1 MNLVH
6 RMSVVRPEPRP
17 WPLKWIALVIL
28 LVLVPYT
35 ILTLRYRKPGR
46 AFEPYQDLKTR
57 ANVIRLLSAG
67 YQRVALE
74 AEVPAD
80 PVRAAAS
87 APVSAAAGGLP
98 PALRDTL
105 VERPLLPAEILS
117 VTAAP
122 GGNALF
128 AYPIA
133 FTCTM
138 PDSRHQLGGAELYV
152 RGDEIVVT
160 PDFEPLSGGLL
171 ARSREKTI
179 LLTVPPGTLKPGTFH
194 VILVGQRV
202 SKTWTL
208 QVH

>member
-1 MNLVH
+1 
-6 RMSVVRPEPRP
+6 MSAARREPRP

-35 ILTLRYRKPGR
+35 ILTLRYRKPGK
-46 AFEPYQDLKTR
+46 AFEPYQDMRTR

-67 YQRVALE
+67 YQRVALD

-80 PVRAAAS
+80 PVRIGATAT
-87 APVSAAAGGLP
+87 VSPAAGGLP
-98 PALRDTL
+98 QALRDTL
-105 VERPLLPAEILS
+105 VERPLLPAEIGS
-117 VTAAP
+117 VTASASS
-122 GGNALF
+122 NSLF

-133 FTCTM
+133 FTCVM
-138 PDSRHQLGGAELYV
+138 PDNKHQLGGAELYL

-160 PDFEPLSGGLL
+160 PDFESLTGGLL
-171 ARSREKTI
+171 ARSREKPV
-179 LLTVPPGTLKPGTFH
+179 LLTIPSGTLKPGKFRVT
-194 VILVGQRV
+194 LVGERV